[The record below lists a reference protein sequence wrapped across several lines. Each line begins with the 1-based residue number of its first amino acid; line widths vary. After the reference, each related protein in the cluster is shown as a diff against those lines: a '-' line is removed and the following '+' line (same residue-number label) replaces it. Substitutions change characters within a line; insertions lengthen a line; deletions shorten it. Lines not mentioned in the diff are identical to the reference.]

1 MSIHDPAPGDSNSIP
16 PVTPPAAVPDTAP
29 ASRSSRFTDGL
40 KSIGRALWF
49 VVSMGIY
56 AVGLVLF
63 YAGRGLI
70 RISGWSSAAT
80 EPARGGTTPP
90 PDLTKL
96 R

>member
-1 MSIHDPAPGDSNSIP
+1 MSIHDPAPGDANSRP
-16 PVTPPAAVPDTAP
+16 PVTPGVAAPDSAP
-29 ASRSSRFTDGL
+29 AGRGSRFTDGL

-80 EPARGGTTPP
+80 EAARDGTTPP
-90 PDLTKL
+90 PDPTKL